1 MSQQIER
8 WFGRVAKVDGSR
20 IIASLQQARIG
31 DTVSVISKDGEVG
44 GEVVGLDG
52 DVVTILPYDSL
63 QGVAMHDR
71 VVIEPSSYA
80 IYPCADWCGR
90 VINSMCEPLD
100 GLGVLP
106 KGDKKYPLRNLPI
119 PGIERARITEC
130 MEVGVRAIDAFV
142 PCCKGQRVGVFAGS
156 GVGKSKLMSQLTKY
170 AKYDVIVIGLVGE
183 RGREVREFQEDIVG
197 ADSTKS
203 VMIVETSDSSALRRR
218 QAGYTTL
225 AVAEY
230 FRDQGLDVLCIMD
243 SVTRFAFAHR
253 EIGLIAGEPPTCK
266 GYPATIH
273 SELARLLERAGPG
286 RENSGMITGVFTVLM
301 EGDDLLD
308 PVVDI
313 VRSIIDGH
321 IVLDRMLADRGHF
334 PAIHPLKS
342 ISRTTDVALDAK
354 EHEIM
359 QKAKRLLS
367 LYWDVE
373 ELVKLGGYKPGG
385 DPEVDRAV
393 RLFPRFESFLQQG
406 PEKCGRKAC
415 FELLENIVNDV

>member
-1 MSQQIER
+1 MGQQIER
-8 WFGRVAKVDGSR
+8 WFGRVTKVDGSR
-20 IIASLQQARIG
+20 IVASLIQARIG
-31 DTVSVISKDGEVG
+31 DIVSVASSAGTVG

-52 DVVTILPYDSL
+52 GVATILPYDSL
-63 QGVAMHDR
+63 QGVAMHER
-71 VVIEPSSYA
+71 VVIEPESYA
-80 IYPCADWCGR
+80 IYPDMSWCGR
-90 VINSMCEPLD
+90 TINSMCEPLD
-100 GLGVLP
+100 DLGVLL
-106 KGDKKYPLRNLPI
+106 KGEAKYHLRELPI
-119 PGIERARITEC
+119 PGIKRARITES
-130 MEVGVRAIDAFV
+130 METGVRAIDAFV

-156 GVGKSKLMSQLTKY
+156 GVGKSKLMSQLTKH

-197 ADSTKS
+197 IDSKRS
-203 VMIVETSDSSALRRR
+203 VMVVETSDASALRRR

-225 AVAEY
+225 TVAEY

-286 RENSGMITGVFTVLM
+286 HEGSGMITGIFTVLM

-321 IVLDRMLADRGHF
+321 IVLDRVLADRGHF

-342 ISRTTDVALDAK
+342 ISRTVDVALNSTECA
-354 EHEIM
+354 IM

-393 RLFPRFESFLQQG
+393 RLFPRFELFLQQG
-406 PEKCGRKAC
+406 PEKCGRNEC
-415 FELLENIVNDV
+415 FKLLEDIVNDV